1 MDQVY
6 KVAPQLLKFLASLLG
21 WLPRIGKPLAA
32 FLSNPPEW
40 LILAIAIAIPILF
53 VVAVFPGIF
62 AYTTLV
68 ERKALGR
75 IQNRIGPNRVGRWGI
90 LQPIADGVKLLTKED
105 IVPRSADKY
114 VHFLAPVIAV
124 IPSVLLFSVVPVGA
138 GLVPVDLNIGLL
150 FAFAISTASV
160 LALFMGGWASRNKFS
175 LLGAMRAVAQV
186 VSYEVPM
193 VLAAVAV
200 VMAAGS
206 LSTLAIAKAQSG
218 GILNV
223 SHWFVF
229 RPWGFVGF
237 VLFTIGAMAE
247 SARTP
252 FDIPEAESEIIAGY
266 HTEYSGFKFAL
277 FQLGEYLASIAMAG
291 ITVTMF
297 LGGYNGPGSDFP
309 TIHLNLLIVTIPV
322 PVGVL
327 ISMAWFFL
335 KLGGMIVVTIW
346 IRGTWPRVRVDQLM
360 SFAWK
365 VLLPMSIVNIIAVG
379 MWHYI
384 TIRPIAW
391 VGTTLWLVL
400 WFITLNK
407 LAATEKVEKREYRYS
422 S

>member
-1 MDQVY
+1 METIHQQLRSWFAN
-6 KVAPQLLKFLASLLG
+6 APDSVLLWVS
-21 WLPRIGKPLAA
+21 
-32 FLSNPPEW
+32 
-40 LILAIAIAIPILF
+40 IAIPIIF
-53 VVAVFPGIF
+53 VLSVFPAIF

-90 LQPIADGVKLLTKED
+90 QQPIADGLKLLIKED
-105 IVPRSADKY
+105 IVPRRADKL

-124 IPSVLLFSVVPVGA
+124 IPAVLLFAVVPVGA
-138 GLVPVDLNIGLL
+138 GLIPVDLNIGIL

-206 LSTLAIAKAQSG
+206 LSTVAIAEAQSG

-223 SHWFVF
+223 TKWFVF

-247 SARTP
+247 TARTP

-277 FQLGEYLASIAMAG
+277 FQMGEYLASIAMAG

-297 LGGYNGPGSDFP
+297 LGGYNGPGSGP
-309 TIHLNLLIVTIPV
+309 GILGGLL
-322 PVGVL
+322 
-327 ISMAWFFL
+327 SMSWFFL
-335 KLGGMIVVTIW
+335 KLGCMIVLNIW

-360 SFAWK
+360 GFAWK
-365 VLLPMSIVNIIAVG
+365 VLLPMAIVNIVAVG
-379 MWHYI
+379 FWHYL
-384 TIRPIAW
+384 TFRPLAW
-391 VGTTLWLVL
+391 VVTTLWLVI
-400 WFITLNK
+400 WFVVLTR
-407 LAATEKVEKREYRYS
+407 LAATENVKPRTYRYAS
-422 S
+422 

>member
-1 MDQVY
+1 MEFIYQQLRSAFAN
-6 KVAPQLLKFLASLLG
+6 APDGVL
-21 WLPRIGKPLAA
+21 
-32 FLSNPPEW
+32 E
-40 LILAIAIAIPILF
+40 AISIAVPILF
-53 VVAVFPGIF
+53 VLAVYPLIF

-75 IQNRIGPNRVGRWGI
+75 VQNRYGPNRVGRWGI
-90 LQPIADGVKLLTKED
+90 LQPIADGLKLLIKED
-105 IVPRSADKY
+105 IVPRNADKL

-124 IPSVLLFSVVPVGA
+124 IPALLLFAVVPIGP
-138 GLVPVDLNIGLL
+138 GLVPVDLNIGIL

-200 VMAAGS
+200 VMIVGS
-206 LSTLAIAKAQSG
+206 LSTVSIARAQG
-218 GILNV
+218 GGLLNV
-223 SHWFVF
+223 TNWFVF

-237 VLFTIGAMAE
+237 ILFAIGAMAE

-277 FQLGEYLASIAMAG
+277 FQMGEYLAAIAMAG

-297 LGGYNGPGSDFP
+297 LGGYNGPGSGP
-309 TIHLNLLIVTIPV
+309 GWLGGLL
-322 PVGVL
+322 GAL
-327 ISMAWFFL
+327 WFFV
-335 KLGGMIVVTIW
+335 KLAGMIALNIW

-360 SFAWK
+360 AFAWK
-365 VLLPMSIVNIIAVG
+365 VLLPMSLINIVAVAV
-379 MWHYI
+379 WHYMGSK
-384 TIRPIAW
+384 PLAW
-391 VGTTLWLVL
+391 VVTAVWLGG
-400 WFITLNK
+400 WFLFLSK
-407 LAATEKVEKREYRYS
+407 LTSAERIEKRNYRYAS
-422 S
+422 

>member
-6 KVAPQLLKFLASLLG
+6 KVAPQLLKFLSHLLG
-21 WLPRIGKPLAA
+21 WLPWIGKPLAA
-32 FLSNPPEW
+32 FLGNPPAW
-40 LILAIAIAIPILF
+40 LVMGVAIAIPILF

-105 IVPRSADKY
+105 IVPRRADKF

-138 GLVPVDLNIGLL
+138 GLVPVNLNIGIL
-150 FAFAISTASV
+150 FAFAVSTASV

-200 VMAAGS
+200 VMVVGS
-206 LSTLAIAKAQSG
+206 LSTLRIAKAQSG
-218 GILNV
+218 GFLNV
-223 SHWFVF
+223 TNWFVF

-237 VLFTIGAMAE
+237 VLFSIGAMAE

-277 FQLGEYLASIAMAG
+277 FQMGEYLASIAMAG

-297 LGGYNGPGSDFP
+297 LGGYNGPGSGP
-309 TIHLNLLIVTIPV
+309 GIL
-322 PVGVL
+322 GGL
-327 ISMAWFFL
+327 ISMCWFFV
-335 KLGGMIVVTIW
+335 KLAFMIAVNIW

-360 SFAWK
+360 GFAWK

-379 MWHYI
+379 FWHYL

-391 VGTTLWLVL
+391 LVTTLWLVV
-400 WFITLNK
+400 WFVVLSK
-407 LAATEKVEKREYRYS
+407 LAATEKFAPRTYRYAS
-422 S
+422 

>member
-1 MDQVY
+1 LETIHQQLRSWFAN
-6 KVAPQLLKFLASLLG
+6 APDSVLLWVS
-21 WLPRIGKPLAA
+21 
-32 FLSNPPEW
+32 
-40 LILAIAIAIPILF
+40 IAVPILF
-53 VVAVFPGIF
+53 ILTVFPGIF

-75 IQNRIGPNRVGRWGI
+75 IQNRLGPNRVGRWGI

-105 IVPRSADKY
+105 IVPRRADKF
-114 VHFLAPVIAV
+114 VHFLAPVLAV
-124 IPSVLLFSVVPVGA
+124 IPSLLLFSVVPIGN
-138 GLVPVDLNIGLL
+138 GLVPVDLNIGIL
-150 FAFAISTASV
+150 FAFAISTANV

-200 VMAAGS
+200 VMAVGS
-206 LSTLAIAKAQSG
+206 LSTVAIAKAQGG

-223 SHWFVF
+223 TKWFVF
-229 RPWGFVGF
+229 RPWGLVGF

-277 FQLGEYLASIAMAG
+277 FQLGEYLAAIAMAG

-297 LGGYNGPGSDFP
+297 LGGYNGPGSGP
-309 TIHLNLLIVTIPV
+309 GLVGGLL
-322 PVGVL
+322 
-327 ISMAWFFL
+327 SMFWFFF
-335 KLGGMIVVTIW
+335 KLAGMIVLTIW

-360 SFAWK
+360 GFAWK
-365 VLLPMSIVNIIAVG
+365 VLLPMSIVNIVAVG
-379 MWHYI
+379 FWHYI
-384 TIRPIAW
+384 SLRPLAW
-391 VGTTLWLVL
+391 VVTTLWLGIWIVAL
-400 WFITLNK
+400 SK
-407 LAATEKVEKREYRYS
+407 LAGTEKVAPRTYRYAS
-422 S
+422 

>member
-1 MDQVY
+1 MEFIY
-6 KVAPQLLKFLASLLG
+6 QLLHS
-21 WLPRIGKPLAA
+21 A
-32 FLSNPPEW
+32 FANAPDGALV
-40 LILAIAIAIPILF
+40 AISIAVPILF
-53 VVAVFPGIF
+53 VLAVYPLIF

-75 IQNRIGPNRVGRWGI
+75 VQNRYGPNRVGRWGI
-90 LQPIADGVKLLTKED
+90 LQPIADGVKLLIKED
-105 IVPRSADKY
+105 IVPRNADKV

-124 IPSVLLFSVVPVGA
+124 IPALLLFAVVPIGPR
-138 GLVPVDLNIGLL
+138 LIPVDLNIGIL

-200 VMAAGS
+200 VMVVGS
-206 LSTLAIAKAQSG
+206 LSTVTIARAQSG
-218 GILNV
+218 GWLNV
-223 SHWFVF
+223 TRWFVF

-277 FQLGEYLASIAMAG
+277 FQMGEYLASIAMAG

-297 LGGYNGPGSDFP
+297 LGGYNGPGSGP
-309 TIHLNLLIVTIPV
+309 GLLGGV
-322 PVGVL
+322 VGA
-327 ISMAWFFL
+327 AWFFS
-335 KLGGMIVVTIW
+335 KLAGMIALNIW

-360 SFAWK
+360 AFAWK
-365 VLLPMSIVNIIAVG
+365 LLLPMSLVNIVAVAI
-379 MWHYI
+379 WHYMASK
-384 TIRPIAW
+384 PLAW
-391 VGTTLWLVL
+391 VVTVVWLVG
-400 WFITLNK
+400 WFILLSK
-407 LAATEKVEKREYRYS
+407 LTASERIEKRVYRYAS
-422 S
+422 

>member
-1 MDQVY
+1 METIY
-6 KVAPQLLKFLASLLG
+6 QLLRSQFADWSDATV
-21 WLPRIGKPLAA
+21 RAM
-32 FLSNPPEW
+32 
-40 LILAIAIAIPILF
+40 AIAIPILF
-53 VVAVFPGIF
+53 IISVYPFIF

-75 IQNRIGPNRVGRWGI
+75 VQNRYGPNRVGRWGI
-90 LQPIADGVKLLTKED
+90 LQPIADGVKLLVKED
-105 IVPRSADKY
+105 IVPRNADKFT
-114 VHFLAPVIAV
+114 HFLAPVVAV
-124 IPSVLLFSVVPVGA
+124 IPSLLLFSVVPIA
-138 GLVPVDLNIGLL
+138 PGLVPVNLNIGIL
-150 FAFAISTASV
+150 FAFAVSTASV

-206 LSTLAIAKAQSG
+206 LSTLDIITAQSHGAANIG
-218 GILNV
+218 G
-223 SHWFVF
+223 WFVW

-277 FQLGEYLASIAMAG
+277 FQLGEYLAAIAMAG

-297 LGGYNGPGSDFP
+297 LGGYLGPGSGP
-309 TIHLNLLIVTIPV
+309 
-322 PVGVL
+322 GVL
-327 ISMAWFFL
+327 GGVISAFWFFA
-335 KLGGMIVVTIW
+335 KLFSIILTIIW

-360 SFAWK
+360 AFAWK
-365 VLLPMSIVNIIAVG
+365 VLLPMSIINIVAVG
-379 MWHYI
+379 LWYYI
-384 TIRPIAW
+384 RTRPLAW
-391 VGTTLWLVL
+391 VVTTVWVGG
-400 WFITLNK
+400 WFVFLSK
-407 LAATEKVEKREYRYS
+407 LSASGKIVRRTYRYAS
-422 S
+422 